1 MNSVDFPP
9 LRRGKTLHTGLII
22 VLLVATV
29 VFVWLAARQP
39 ISLLFTLYV
48 ILAGLFFFPIP
59 FLIYRSYALAHSN
72 YSLDRD
78 KLAIT
83 WGLRAELIPISNI
96 EWVRPLAALTGSLPL
111 PFLRLPGSVLGVR
124 HRADLGEIEFLA
136 SDASHLLL
144 VATARH
150 VFAISPFDQAGFIQN
165 IQRAIEMGSL
175 SPAASQSIY
184 PSFVVVQAWESLLAR
199 YFWLAGL
206 FLNIG
211 LLVWVGLMAPALNKV
226 TLGFLPSGQPRTP
239 NPGLSLILLPVVSL
253 FFYLA
258 GWVTGLILYRR
269 EDRRSMAQIV
279 WAGGVVASLLFLV
292 AAMIIL
298 ITPV

>member
-22 VLLVATV
+22 ILVIATG
-29 VFVWLAARQP
+29 VFAWLASKQP
-39 ISLLFTLYV
+39 ISLLFALY
-48 ILAGLFFFPIP
+48 ILLVGLFFSPIP
-59 FLIYRSYALAHSN
+59 FLIYRSYALTHSN

-78 KLAIT
+78 KLSIT

-96 EWVRPLAALTGSLPL
+96 EWVRPLAALTGPLPL
-111 PFLRLPGSVLGVR
+111 PFLPLPGSVLGVR
-124 HRADLGEIEFLA
+124 HHADLGKIEFLA
-136 SDASHLLL
+136 SDAKNLLL

-150 VFAISPFDQAGFIQN
+150 VFAISPYDQTGFIQN

-211 LLVWVGLMAPALNKV
+211 LLVWVSLMAPTLNKV
-226 TLGFLPSGQPRTP
+226 TLGFLPSGLPRTP
-239 NPGLSLILLPVVSL
+239 NAGLSLILLPVVSL

-258 GWVTGLILYRR
+258 GWVTGLVLYRR
-269 EDRRSMAQIV
+269 EDRRSMAKIV
-279 WAGGVVASLLFLV
+279 WGGGVVASLLFLV
-292 AAMIIL
+292 AAMVIL